1 MKWLLR
7 NLPLI
12 LAACAVV
19 IGSGYAFW
27 PRPILVDLATVTR
40 GSLQVTVDEDGN
52 TRVHERYIV
61 SAPLAGQMAR
71 IDLEVGDSIDAGK
84 TLLTTIDPVDPSLI
98 DDRARSEAEA
108 RVRAAEAAGQLASAR
123 IEEAREAHESAK
135 HEFERTKALQK
146 SHAVSD
152 AEYDRNEHAERRTAQ
167 ALRAA
172 EFALQVAQFELEIA
186 QAALVRT
193 RPRAAN
199 DEKHERLELRSPV
212 SGRVLRVFQ
221 ESARVVEPGLAL
233 IELGNPAEMEVEID
247 VLSQDAAAIHPGA
260 KVLLEHWGGE
270 QPLEARVR
278 LVEPSGFTKISA
290 LGVEEQR
297 VNVIADFVGPPES
310 RGQLGDAYRVEA
322 RIVVWESTDVLKIPA
337 GCLFRYGG
345 KWAVYIAEG
354 TIVKLRSLEVGK
366 NNGLEAE
373 VLSGLQAGDRVLLH
387 PSDKITAGIRVAPR
401 AKDET
406 GQAAD

>member
-12 LAACAVV
+12 LAAGAVATATA
-19 IGSGYAFW
+19 YALW
-27 PRPILVDLATVTR
+27 PRPIPVDLATVTR
-40 GSLQVTVDEDGN
+40 GSLQVTVDEDGK
-52 TRVHERYIV
+52 TRVHERYVV

-71 IDLEVGDSIDAGK
+71 IDWEVGDSVEAGK

-98 DDRARSEAEA
+98 DDRTRSEAEA
-108 RVRAAEAAGQLASAR
+108 RVRAAEAAGQLATAR

-146 SHAVSD
+146 SRAVTD
-152 AEYDRNEHAERRTAQ
+152 AEYDLNEHTERRTAQ

-172 EFALQVAQFELEIA
+172 EFALQVAQYELEVA
-186 QAALVRT
+186 KAALVRT
-193 RPRAAN
+193 RPHSSN
-199 DEKHERLELRSPV
+199 EENHERLELRSPV

-221 ESARVVEPGLAL
+221 ESARVVQPGLAL

-247 VLSQDAAAIHPGA
+247 VLSPDAAAIRPGA

-322 RIVVWESTDVLKIPA
+322 RIVVWESPDVLKIPA
-337 GCLFRYGG
+337 GCLFRYGE

-354 TIVKLRSLEVGK
+354 SIAKLRSVDIGK
-366 NNGLEAE
+366 NNGIEAE
-373 VLSGLQAGDRVLLH
+373 VLAGLQAGDSVLMH
-387 PSDKITAGIRVAPR
+387 PSDKITAGTRVAPR
-401 AKDET
+401 AID
-406 GQAAD
+406 